1 MSGNETIYELRN
13 SLRLELI
20 KRIATIANL
29 H

>member
-1 MSGNETIYELRN
+1 MSGNETIYELPN
-13 SLRLELI
+13 NLRPELI